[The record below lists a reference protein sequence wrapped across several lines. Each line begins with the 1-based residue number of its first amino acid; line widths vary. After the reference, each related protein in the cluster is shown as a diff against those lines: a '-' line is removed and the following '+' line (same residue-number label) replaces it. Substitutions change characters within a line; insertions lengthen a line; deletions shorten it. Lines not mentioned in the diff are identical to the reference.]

1 MKRLILFSLALCC
14 YLQLNAEVRTGV
26 KVYNMAFPSNDSSPT
41 FEYGCGVSAF
51 YKHSFGESRFYWE
64 AGLDV
69 SCCYSEHRLIGL
81 TTECFP
87 VELTIPADIAINV
100 IQKEHFKAGPYA
112 GMFAMIPFAPKKR
125 SDRIF
130 FSWGYL
136 LGLNFDIYKF
146 NLRVGYDR
154 GIKTYAWPTYL
165 YAEKG
170 TIRDKGKSHGFSAT
184 ISYTLPLNW

>member
-1 MKRLILFSLALCC
+1 M
-14 YLQLNAEVRTGV
+14 
-26 KVYNMAFPSNDSSPT
+26 
-41 FEYGCGVSAF
+41 
-51 YKHSFGESRFYWE
+51 
-64 AGLDV
+64 DV
-69 SCCYSEHRLIGL
+69 SCGHADRVMDGGHPEYFSI
-81 TTECFP
+81 
-87 VELTIPADIAINV
+87 ELTIPADITFNV
-100 IQKEHFKAGPYA
+100 IQREHFKAGPYA

-154 GIKTYAWPTYL
+154 GIMAYAWLSY
-165 YAEKG
+165 YFAEKCD
-170 TIRDKGKSHGFSAT
+170 ILDYVGKSHGFSAT